1 MRPVMLAALIACGSN
16 GNHATDAT
24 IDATIDAPPSD
35 APADAAPRMQLAN
48 GGVQLL
54 ITGPNLGLQITP
66 ADLASDADLI
76 EIHQE
81 IYGVPWDQ
89 LIAHTALPAPWVA
102 MMDSIAASA
111 HATGKPIFLSVSMLD
126 GGRGTLAPKVTV
138 DGSGNIGTDAGWA
151 ASCYDFAS
159 DGSAAVYQ
167 QAYLDYVDWM
177 INEFGPSYINFA
189 IEVNLFFE
197 KCPSAT
203 AGLIGV
209 ANAAY
214 AAIKA
219 KQASLVAFPSF
230 QIDHLYGV
238 ADGSCP
244 GSDQDACFDTNYA
257 QIAPMMRDRFAMST
271 YPIQLGGMAVAQL
284 PADWFTRGAARG
296 GERAVVAETGTND
309 TPTVIDDPTN
319 GCETVIPGSD
329 ADEGGYLARV
339 LGDGAAAHMD
349 FVNWWSDRDLV
360 VSQLMTNCPCTFD
373 ATWCEVEAAFRGSNV
388 ATEDVNE
395 LGLKVFG
402 TMGLRDYSGN
412 PKSFYSIWQ
421 AAR

>member
-1 MRPVMLAALIACGSN
+1 MRPVILATLIACGGHGSSPQ
-16 GNHATDAT
+16 
-24 IDATIDAPPSD
+24 DAPAGDAAIAD
-35 APADAAPRMQLAN
+35 APADAAPRLLLAN

-54 ITGPNLGLQITP
+54 VTGSNIGLQITP
-66 ADLASDADLI
+66 ADLASDSDVV

-81 IYGVPWDQ
+81 YYGVPWDA
-89 LIAHTALPAPWVA
+89 LIAHQSLPAPWVA

-111 HATGKPIFLSVSMLD
+111 RATGKPIFLSVSMLD
-126 GGRGTLAPKVTV
+126 GGRVTLAPKAVA
-138 DGSGNIGTDAGWA
+138 DGSGNLESIAGWA
-151 ASCYDFAS
+151 AHCYDFGS
-159 DGSAAVYQ
+159 DGSAATYE

-177 INEFGPSYINFA
+177 IDEFQPSYMNFA

-197 KCPSAT
+197 SCPSA
-203 AGLIGV
+203 ASGLIGV
-209 ANAAY
+209 ANSAY
-214 AAIKA
+214 TAIKA
-219 KQASLVAFPSF
+219 KQATIVAFPSF

-238 ADGSCP
+238 ASGSCP
-244 GSDQDACFDTNYA
+244 GSDQSACFDTNYA
-257 QIAPMMRDRFAMST
+257 QIAPMMRDRFAMSS

-309 TPTVIDDPTN
+309 TPVVVDDPTA
-319 GCETVIPGSD
+319 GCVQLIAGSD
-329 ADEGGYLARV
+329 GDESAYLARV

-360 VSQLMTNCPCTFD
+360 VADLMTNCPCTFD
-373 ATWCEVEAAFRGSNV
+373 ATWCAVEAAFRGSNA

-395 LGLKVFG
+395 LGLKAFG
-402 TMGLRDYSGN
+402 TMGLRTYDGT

-421 AAR
+421 NAR

>member
-1 MRPVMLAALIACGSN
+1 MRHAILAALIACGGHGSSPQ
-16 GNHATDAT
+16 
-24 IDATIDAPPSD
+24 DAPAGDAATMPD
-35 APADAAPRMQLAN
+35 APADAAPRLLLAN

-54 ITGPNLGLQITP
+54 VTGSNVGLQITP
-66 ADLASDADLI
+66 ADLASDSDVV

-81 IYGVPWDQ
+81 FYGVPWDA
-89 LIAHTALPAPWVA
+89 LIAHQSLPAPWVA

-126 GGRGTLAPKVTV
+126 GGRTTLAPKALA
-138 DGSGNIGTDAGWA
+138 GSDLATEANWA
-151 ASCYDFAS
+151 AACYDFAS
-159 DGSAAVYQ
+159 DGSAAIYE

-177 INEFGPSYINFA
+177 IDEFQPSYVNFA

-197 KCPSAT
+197 KCPSAVT
-203 AGLIGV
+203 GLIGV
-209 ANAAY
+209 ANATY
-214 AAIKA
+214 AAIKG
-219 KQASLVAFPSF
+219 KQASIVAFPSF

-244 GSDQDACFDTNYA
+244 GSDESACFDASYGV
-257 QIAPMMRDRFAMST
+257 ISPMMRDRFAMST
-271 YPIQLGGMAVAQL
+271 YPIQLGGMSVAQL

-309 TPTVIDDPTN
+309 TPVVIDDPTA
-319 GCETVIPGSD
+319 GCVQLIPGSD
-329 ADEGGYLARV
+329 ADESAYLSRV

-360 VSQLMTNCPCTFD
+360 VSDLMTNCPCTFD
-373 ATWCEVEAAFRGSNV
+373 ATWCAVEAAFRGSNA

-412 PKSFYSIWQ
+412 PKSLYSIWQ
-421 AAR
+421 NAR